1 MICYDYILL
10 YFFQLH
16 DATCT
21 PRGRLVKG
29 NPAFSVQYSLR
40 LPLGDGKIATSG
52 TIPGENHSII
62 LMCDP
67 YRKFEHLMRTPPPR
81 KRSESL
87 FIDSF
92 GFLSVENTTDGPPH
106 VGHVIVLSLCLLTC
120 YVGLSRFAWNILY
133 TLPTLLYGVLLQRF
147 CT

>member
-67 YRKFEHLMRTPPPR
+67 YRKFEHLMRTPPPP
-81 KRSESL
+81 KT
-87 FIDSF
+87 F
-92 GFLSVENTTDGPPH
+92 
-106 VGHVIVLSLCLLTC
+106 
-120 YVGLSRFAWNILY
+120 
-133 TLPTLLYGVLLQRF
+133 
-147 CT
+147 